1 MKRPIVWTIA
11 GSDPG
16 GGAGIQADL
25 KTMNALGAH
34 GCSVISALTAQ
45 NTVGVS
51 GVEYPPPQ
59 FLQAQLDALAN
70 DLPPVAIKLGMLG
83 QAESIPIIRQT
94 IQHLNTY
101 VVCDPV
107 MVSTSSHSLLE
118 KNALSR
124 LQSDLFPHVDLL
136 TPNLYEAETLT
147 RRSIRSSHDIEKAA
161 RDLLAMGVR
170 TVLIKGGHT
179 PDHMSRDYWSDGRNH
194 AWLSSPR
201 QDSRHTHG
209 TGCTLSA
216 AIAACIGLGFEAL
229 DAIVIAKAYVNQGI
243 RSAPKIG
250 SGNGPMAHLGW
261 PEAHADLPWLTDTPN
276 AGETLT
282 AFPDCGEKP
291 LGFYPIVDC
300 LEWLEQLLPL
310 GVSTIQLRIKDL
322 EGEALE
328 REIAQ
333 AAAYARQFNC
343 RLFINDYWQLAI
355 QYNAYGVHLG
365 QEDLKTAD
373 IRAIRQAGLRLGV
386 STHCYHEVAR
396 ALSVKP
402 SYIAIGPVFS
412 TTTKAMRFTPQGL
425 EALRRWRKSLPYPL
439 VAIAGIFLDNAPQ
452 VLETGVDGIAV
463 VRDIMNAGNL
473 PERVARWQALF
484 AEKEQKSDKPS
495 PPLVEPAFA

>member
-1 MKRPIVWTIA
+1 MNRPIVWTIA

-34 GCSVISALTAQ
+34 GCSIITALTAQ
-45 NTVGVS
+45 NTLGVS
-51 GVEYPPPQ
+51 GVEYPSPE

-70 DLPPVAIKLGMLG
+70 DLPPVAVKLGMLG
-83 QAESIPIIRQT
+83 QAASIPIISQT
-94 IQHLNTY
+94 IQQLNTY
-101 VVCDPV
+101 VICDPV
-107 MVSTSSHSLLE
+107 MISTSGHSLLE
-118 KNALSR
+118 KNALNR
-124 LQSDLFPHVDLL
+124 LLLDLLPDVDLL

-147 RRSIRSSHDIEKAA
+147 GRTIRSSHDIEEAA

-170 TVLIKGGHT
+170 AVLIKGGHT
-179 PDHMSRDYWSDGRNH
+179 PDHMSRDYWSDGHNR

-243 RSAPKIG
+243 RNAPKIG
-250 SGNGPMAHLGW
+250 AGNGPMAHLGW
-261 PEAHADLPWLTDTPN
+261 PESYADLPWLTTTAD
-276 AGETLT
+276 AGEALT

-291 LGFYPIVDC
+291 LGFYPIADRF
-300 LEWLEQLLPL
+300 EWLEKLLPL

-322 EGEALE
+322 DGEELE

-365 QEDLKTAD
+365 QDDLKTAD
-373 IRAIRQAGLRLGV
+373 IAAIRQAGLRLGV
-386 STHCYHEVAR
+386 STHSYEEVVR

-412 TTTKAMRFTPQGL
+412 TTTKAMRFAPQGL
-425 EALRRWRKSLPYPL
+425 DALRRWRKSLPYPL
-439 VAIAGIFLDNAPQ
+439 VAIAGIFLDNAPE

-463 VRDIMNAGNL
+463 VRDIMNADNL

-484 AEKEQKSDKPS
+484 APKEQTRDEKRPS
-495 PPLVEPAFA
+495 FGEPMLV